1 MVKKIKYALTMAD
14 GAKVRTLEDLRDHF
28 DWPHVLGYFLDG
40 KLAEWLRDRYFD
52 ELAASVESLPA
63 ESPDLEQQLCHL
75 LGVAWE
81 AKETTVDVTRMQR
94 RQEKEALLRQ
104 MTADESIWQH
114 GEMTAFTQEDLDE
127 LIGDGVPVIYLCGE
141 EFTVPSDVVQRT
153 YIGILGRPRIQID
166 VASPDELEEKGIV
179 FEQADLPEP
188 LRTPEEPPEPV
199 RQNNKLD
206 KPYVVSEA
214 FQSQLSDEQQQKT
227 AVLYEEAQHILGT
240 AVFDIDIATRQL
252 LDTVQAELGHAT
264 FDIDVSTYSLLNA
277 AREELGRAT
286 FDIDVSTH
294 SLLDMAREELGRATF
309 DIDISTHSLL
319 DTAREELGH
328 ATFDIDVST
337 RPLVLAARSCREEG
351 AFQRFLDRL

>member
-52 ELAASVESLPA
+52 ELASSVESLPA
-63 ESPDLEQQLCHL
+63 ESSDLEQQLCHL
-75 LGVAWE
+75 LGVALE
-81 AKETTVDVTRMQR
+81 PKETTVDVIRMQR

-114 GEMTAFTQEDLDE
+114 GETTAFTQEDLDE

-141 EFTVPSDVVQRT
+141 KFTVPADVVQRT

-166 VASPDELEEKGIV
+166 AASPDELEEKGIL

-188 LRTPEEPPEPV
+188 LRIPEELPEPV
-199 RQNNKLD
+199 RQNHKQD
-206 KPYVVSEA
+206 KPYVVSGA
-214 FQSQLSDEQQQKT
+214 FQSRLSDEQQQKT
-227 AVLYEEAQHILGT
+227 AVLYEEAQHILGA
-240 AVFDIDIATRQL
+240 AV
-252 LDTVQAELGHAT
+252 
-264 FDIDVSTYSLLNA
+264 
-277 AREELGRAT
+277 
-286 FDIDVSTH
+286 
-294 SLLDMAREELGRATF
+294 F

-319 DTAREELGH
+319 DTAREELGR

-337 RPLVLAARSCREEG
+337 RPLVSATQSCRKEG

>member
-63 ESPDLEQQLCHL
+63 ESPNLEQQLCHL

-114 GEMTAFTQEDLDE
+114 GETTAFTQGDLDE

-141 EFTVPSDVVQRT
+141 EFTVPADVVQRT

-166 VASPDELEEKGIV
+166 AVSPDELEEKGIV
-179 FEQADLPEP
+179 FEQADLPEQ
-188 LRTPEEPPEPV
+188 LRIPEEPPEPV
-199 RQNNKLD
+199 RQNNKQD
-206 KPYVVSEA
+206 KPYVVSGA
-214 FQSQLSDEQQQKT
+214 FQSQLNDEQQQKA
-227 AVLYEEAQHILGT
+227 AVLYEEAQHILGA
-240 AVFDIDIATRQL
+240 AVFDIDVSTRQL
-252 LDTVQAELGHAT
+252 LDTAREELGRAN
-264 FDIDVSTYSLLNA
+264 FDIDVSTHSLLDA

-286 FDIDVSTH
+286 FDIDVSTRPLVSAAREELGH
-294 SLLDMAREELGRATF
+294 ANFDIDVSTHRLLDTAREELGRATF
-309 DIDISTHSLL
+309 DID
-319 DTAREELGH
+319 
-328 ATFDIDVST
+328 VST
-337 RPLVLAARSCREEG
+337 RPLILAARSCRKEG